1 MTIAPRNVHIYSQIG
16 GGGGRNTHSQ
26 NKEALTIMRTGLK
39 GLLLS

>member
-1 MTIAPRNVHIYSQIG
+1 MTIAPRNVHIYSQI